1 MDIMKES
8 RRFLR
13 FDVALKV
20 DYMLQG
26 EPKIERTGSTKDVC
40 AEGMQLLTEE
50 KLQKGDKLEFKLTV
64 PEALNP
70 VHLNGN
76 VMWSKEMSSEQKLSY
91 SSGVEFGDI
100 EEDNKNTFLKFLCN
114 LMYLKTGRTS

>member
-1 MDIMKES
+1 MKES

-13 FDVALKV
+13 FDVDLKV
-20 DYMLQG
+20 DYMIQR
-26 EPKIERTGSTKDVC
+26 EPKIERTGLTKDIC

-50 KLQKGDKLEFKLTV
+50 KLQKGDKLEFKITL

-76 VMWSKEMSSEQKLSY
+76 VMWSKDLSPEQKFSC
-91 SSGVEFGDI
+91 SAGVEFGEI
-100 EEDNKNTFLKFLCN
+100 EEDNKNTFLQYLCN
-114 LMYLKTGRTS
+114 LMYLKTGRKT